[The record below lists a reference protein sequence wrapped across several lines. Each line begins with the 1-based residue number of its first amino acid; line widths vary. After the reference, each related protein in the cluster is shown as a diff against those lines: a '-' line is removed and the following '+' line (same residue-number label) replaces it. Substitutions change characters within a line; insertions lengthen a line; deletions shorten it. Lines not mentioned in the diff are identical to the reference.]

1 MKRLNLPDGTS
12 LTPMN
17 VECPACFARA
27 GKHCTVPINV
37 DFSGVPEQHD
47 RVLIYGEHPAVV
59 IEADDEGAIVL
70 ESDMSET
77 WFSWDDLEEC
87 SPSGGRVDVIWFH
100 LARESKLDEIA
111 RAMELG

>member
-27 GKHCTVPINV
+27 GKHCTIPT
-37 DFSGVPEQHD
+37 
-47 RVLIYGEHPAVV
+47 
-59 IEADDEGAIVL
+59 
-70 ESDMSET
+70 SDS
-77 WFSWDDLEEC
+77 
-87 SPSGGRVDVIWFH
+87 RVDVVWFH